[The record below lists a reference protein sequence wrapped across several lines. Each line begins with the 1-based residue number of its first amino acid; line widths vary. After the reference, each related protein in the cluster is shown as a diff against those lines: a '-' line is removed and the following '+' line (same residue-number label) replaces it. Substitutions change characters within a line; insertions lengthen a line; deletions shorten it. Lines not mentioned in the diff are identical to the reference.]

1 MSSPVVGTVA
11 EIWVYPV
18 SSLGGQRLSSA
29 ELTSTG
35 IAGDRSWCI
44 VDAETGV
51 PASPEREP
59 RWRAALFLQ
68 SRFDSGRPCIG
79 FPDGQWLSVDDDRL
93 KPKLAEHFSFAVEV
107 CPYVSETTAESC
119 SATPIRNRYEPSP
132 VHLVTTASLE
142 HMSAIMGA
150 ERCDVRRFRPTI
162 LVRTNGGLGFVEGK
176 WVGQDMV
183 VATVALRA
191 TEETKRC
198 GMTLIAQPGLV
209 EEPEVLRTVVR
220 HNSRNL
226 GIYCGVSNP
235 GTVQIGDVVAMRS
248 PGQD

>member
-1 MSSPVVGTVA
+1 MSFPVVCTVE

-18 SSLGGQRLSSA
+18 SSLGGQRLRSA

-93 KPKLAEHFSFAVEV
+93 KPKLTEHFSFAVEV
-107 CPYVSETTAESC
+107 RPYVSE
-119 SATPIRNRYEPSP
+119 ATVGSGSSTSTKNRYEPSP
-132 VHLVTTASLE
+132 VHLVTTTS
-142 HMSAIMGA
+142 
-150 ERCDVRRFRPTI
+150 RRRPR
-162 LVRTNGGLGFVEGK
+162 L
-176 WVGQDMV
+176 
-183 VATVALRA
+183 
-191 TEETKRC
+191 
-198 GMTLIAQPGLV
+198 
-209 EEPEVLRTVVR
+209 
-220 HNSRNL
+220 
-226 GIYCGVSNP
+226 
-235 GTVQIGDVVAMRS
+235 
-248 PGQD
+248 